1 MDYVSAF
8 LATAWAMVAE
18 MGAYLLVGFAVSAL
32 LRRWLKQAWV
42 ERLMGRR
49 GPRSIVWGSLVGV
62 PMPLCSCGVIPVT
75 MSLRDKGASRG
86 ATVAFLTAT
95 PQTGVDSFLATAG
108 MLGPVFAIFK
118 LGVAFFSGLGVGL
131 LVEAFSPKEAAPARA
146 AASVSAMPQ
155 PTWRESLRY
164 GFVAMPAELSG
175 ALLLGF
181 VLAALVATLAPPG
194 LFADLPGGALSS
206 VLIVTLAAVPLYIC
220 SVGSIPL
227 ALALAQNG
235 LPLSAVMVLLVA
247 GPATSIA
254 TIAAARKIL
263 GGRATALYVAG
274 VIVCSW
280 IAAFAWEW
288 FIADP
293 QLTGMAMEHP
303 ADLEWWKR
311 AAGVALLALL
321 VGPTI
326 SGWLR
331 RPKPGA
337 HPAPV
342 GDGERATVRV
352 AGMTCSHCERSL
364 QSGLASLPFV
374 RDVLAID
381 GRAGTA
387 VLQGS
392 RLDEAAIRQTVESLG
407 FEYKGLER
415 A

>member
-118 LGVAFFSGLGVGL
+118 LGVAFVSGLGVGL

-331 RPKPGA
+331 RPKPGV